1 MVGTEQ
7 ILQLPRADP
16 QHPDTDVGLGRSS
29 PTHPASN
36 QAHSGST
43 TQKPRPVR
51 APAGLSVT
59 GPVNWVVV
67 RSSLEV
73 PVEVDLV
80 PLGPM
85 GRDSADVIP
94 CNAAGYTH
102 AEPFKPSDVMT
113 APAPESMPG

>member
-1 MVGTEQ
+1 
-7 ILQLPRADP
+7 
-16 QHPDTDVGLGRSS
+16 
-29 PTHPASN
+29 
-36 QAHSGST
+36 
-43 TQKPRPVR
+43 
-51 APAGLSVT
+51 
-59 GPVNWVVV
+59 VNWVVV

-113 APAPESMPG
+113 APAPESMPRLTVKPCEKTGGRNTTHFEYAPMHQQSRHYRGRCDMCG